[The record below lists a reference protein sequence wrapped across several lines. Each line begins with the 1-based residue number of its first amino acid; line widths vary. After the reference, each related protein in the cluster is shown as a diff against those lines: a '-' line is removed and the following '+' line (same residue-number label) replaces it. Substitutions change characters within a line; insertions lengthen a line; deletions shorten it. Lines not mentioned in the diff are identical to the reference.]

1 MRRWNG
7 WGDEAVNIP
16 LEISALDYLEKCL
29 DPGLKL
35 EDASL
40 EQVLVHVTE
49 SRLPEN
55 SAVFTDSEVRVR
67 HARGQSLPDWIAI
80 NSGKIGVFPDGVW
93 YPTSASEVRTA
104 IEFASQNQISIIPYG
119 GGTSVVGH
127 IDPIDSVSP
136 ILTLDLSH
144 MNLLLDLDPSSRL
157 ATLQSGASGPA
168 VERQLR
174 GHGFTLGHFP
184 QSYEYSTLGG
194 WIATRSSGQ
203 QSLYYGRIE
212 DTFAGGNLETP
223 SGSIK
228 LATLPASAAG
238 PDLRQLILG
247 SEGRLG
253 ILTEATMRVKP
264 IPSAEGFYAVFF
276 NDFLSGVEA
285 VRIAVQSGLH
295 LSMLRLSD
303 AEETETTLQFAGEDN
318 RITWGK
324 RGLRLIGYGEGRC
337 LLIFGVSGGRVES
350 GRWRDEAS
358 ALFRSHGGFYVGS
371 MIGEAWKKSRFLTP
385 YLRNTLWKKGYATD
399 TLETALIWSKV
410 IPAWKEIKASL
421 QKAIEAQDEKALIFA
436 HLSHFYQDGAS
447 IYFTYIFRRA
457 ATPEETQ
464 ARWEALK
471 LAASNVILENGGTIS
486 HHHGVGTDHLPY
498 LPIEKGLL
506 AVAALQ
512 NFSKAIDPQGILN
525 PGKLF

>member
-40 EQVLVHVTE
+40 EQVLVHVPE

-127 IDPIDSVSP
+127 IDPIDFASP

-174 GHGFTLGHFP
+174 EHGFTLGHFP

-212 DTFAGGNLETP
+212 DTFAGGRLETP
-223 SGSIK
+223 SGSI
-228 LATLPASAAG
+228 
-238 PDLRQLILG
+238 
-247 SEGRLG
+247 
-253 ILTEATMRVKP
+253 
-264 IPSAEGFYAVFF
+264 
-276 NDFLSGVEA
+276 
-285 VRIAVQSGLH
+285 
-295 LSMLRLSD
+295 
-303 AEETETTLQFAGEDN
+303 
-318 RITWGK
+318 
-324 RGLRLIGYGEGRC
+324 
-337 LLIFGVSGGRVES
+337 ES
-350 GRWRDEAS
+350 G
-358 ALFRSHGGFYVGS
+358 YTP
-371 MIGEAWKKSRFLTP
+371 GERCRT
-385 YLRNTLWKKGYATD
+385 
-399 TLETALIWSKV
+399 
-410 IPAWKEIKASL
+410 
-421 QKAIEAQDEKALIFA
+421 
-436 HLSHFYQDGAS
+436 
-447 IYFTYIFRRA
+447 
-457 ATPEETQ
+457 
-464 ARWEALK
+464 
-471 LAASNVILENGGTIS
+471 
-486 HHHGVGTDHLPY
+486 
-498 LPIEKGLL
+498 
-506 AVAALQ
+506 
-512 NFSKAIDPQGILN
+512 
-525 PGKLF
+525 